1 MIESNDTPTL
11 RVLPGGR
18 RDDHAGEPR
27 GSKLGAGFSGAPG
40 SGRRAGFGAA
50 SGSDLGAALEE
61 CVVSRVAVRAGDRHE
76 PWTLPAGD
84 ALHALA
90 DAAAAAGVE
99 FELAVRLC
107 VERALVREDL
117 RAAGADLAR
126 LDALA
131 AAADVAAPVNA
142 ADCAYLRRLT
152 RRDPAPQRRELGDA
166 VIVGLPARLSARLLT
181 ALPALAGEAPGG
193 AAAEALDDLL
203 ADANADVESA
213 LAWEIAAVLDG
224 RTISEWAPLAAL
236 RALAAAPSA

>member
-1 MIESNDTPTL
+1 MIESNDIPTL

-18 RDDHAGEPR
+18 RDERAGEPR
-27 GSKLGAGFSGAPG
+27 GSERGT
-40 SGRRAGFGAA
+40 GFGGGA
-50 SGSDLGAALEE
+50 GSDLGAALDE
-61 CVVSRVAVRAGDRHE
+61 CVVSRAAIRAGDRHE

-90 DAAAAAGVE
+90 DAAATAGVE

-117 RAAGADLAR
+117 RAAGADVAR

-131 AAADVAAPVNA
+131 AAAVVAAPVDA

-152 RRDPAPQRRELGDA
+152 RREPAPQRRTLGDA
-166 VIVGLPARLSARLLT
+166 VIVGLPARLSARLLA
-181 ALPALAGEAPGG
+181 ALPALTGEEPDG
-193 AAAEALDDLL
+193 AAAAALDDLL
-203 ADANADVESA
+203 ADANADVASA

-224 RTISEWAPLAAL
+224 RTISEWAPLAAM